1 MMERQ
6 EIFNYIEEKLS
17 FLAYRIEVRGAFNLL
32 DLHVHSE
39 NFYRDFLNLL
49 YGYELVNLNT
59 NQANVTAIDLV
70 DEKNKLIVQVS
81 ATKTKRKINHSLAGI
96 DSGKYKDFTF
106 KFVLIARDA
115 NGLRAASFDVPQRI
129 QFDPKSGIYD
139 VTSLLKYIQD
149 LPLDELVKVY
159 EFIRKELG
167 HVNEQGTIDS
177 DLTKVILILSRENLS
192 ADLGVR
198 VDNEFEIVE
207 KIEYNSLTDESK
219 ELIQDL
225 CIHQSRVDKIY
236 SSFDKEG
243 FNTSL
248 FVLNKIRGI
257 YRAYES
263 GLQGNALFQK
273 IRECVK
279 QEIYN
284 SPNRSDLSGDA
295 IDYCADIIVVDA
307 FIRCKIFENPQGY
320 RDVTA

>member
-1 MMERQ
+1 MERR
-6 EIFNYIEEKLS
+6 EIFNYIEGKLS
-17 FLAYRIEVRGAFNLL
+17 FLAYRIEMRSAFNLL

-49 YGYELVNLNT
+49 FGYELINVNT
-59 NQANVTAIDLV
+59 NQANVAAIDLV

-81 ATKTKRKINHSLAGI
+81 ATKTKRKVNHSLTEI
-96 DSGKYKDFTF
+96 DTEKYKDFTF
-106 KFVLIARDA
+106 KFISIARDA
-115 NGLRAASFDVPQRI
+115 NNLKSTSYTVPQSI
-129 QFDPKSGIYD
+129 KFNPPEDIYD
-139 VTSLLKYIQD
+139 VTSLLKHIQD
-149 LPLDELVKVY
+149 LSIDDMMNVY

-167 HVNEQGTIDS
+167 HVNEQGSIDS

-192 ADLGVR
+192 ADFGVR
-198 VDNEFEIVE
+198 VDNEFEIDE
-207 KIEYNSLTDESK
+207 KIAYNSLTEESK
-219 ELIQDL
+219 EIIQDL

-243 FNTSL
+243 LNTSI
-248 FVLNKIRGI
+248 FVLNKVKGI
-257 YRAYES
+257 YRTYKTS
-263 GLQGNALFQK
+263 LQGNALFQK
-273 IRECVK
+273 IRDCVK

-284 SPNRSDLSGDA
+284 SPNRNDLSVDA

>member
-1 MMERQ
+1 M
-6 EIFNYIEEKLS
+6 
-17 FLAYRIEVRGAFNLL
+17 AYRIEVRGAFNLL

-49 YGYELVNLNT
+49 FGYELVNLNT
-59 NQANVTAIDLV
+59 DNANVAAVDLIDG
-70 DEKNKLIVQVS
+70 KNKLIIQVS
-81 ATKTKRKINHSLAGI
+81 ATKSKRKINHSLTEV
-96 DSGKYKDFTF
+96 DVEKYKDFTF
-106 KFVLIARDA
+106 KFVSIARDA
-115 NGLRAASFDVPQRI
+115 SSLRTASFDVPQGI
-129 QFDPKSGIYD
+129 LFDPPSGIYD

-149 LPLDELVKVY
+149 LPIDDLVKVY

-177 DLTKVILILSRENLS
+177 DLTKVILILSRENLT

-225 CIHQSRVDKIY
+225 CIHQGRVDKIY

-243 FNTSL
+243 LNTSL
-248 FVLNKIRGI
+248 FVLNKVRSI
-257 YRAYES
+257 YRAYKS
-263 GLQGNALFQK
+263 SLQGNALFQK
-273 IRECVK
+273 IRDCVK

-284 SPNRSDLSGDA
+284 SPNRNDLSVDA